1 MKRLLIVEDSELNR
15 DLLTQILDETF
26 TLLMASDGQAGLD
39 LAERERPDLVLLDLS
54 LPIVDGWEVARRLK
68 ANARTRGIPL
78 IALTAHAMR
87 DDERR
92 AVEAGCDAYVAK
104 PLEEDVLLATI
115 HRLLGGREEA
125 RGPSALG
132 DGG

>member
-1 MKRLLIVEDSELNR
+1 LIVEDSELNR

-104 PLEEDVLLATI
+104 PLDEDVLLETI

>member
-1 MKRLLIVEDSELNR
+1 LIVEDSELNR

-104 PLEEDVLLATI
+104 PLDEDVLLATI

>member
-104 PLEEDVLLATI
+104 PLDEDVLLATI

>member
-1 MKRLLIVEDSELNR
+1 VKRLLIVEDSELNR

-104 PLEEDVLLATI
+104 PLDEDVLLATI

>member
-1 MKRLLIVEDSELNR
+1 VKRLLIVEDSELNR

-26 TLLMASDGQAGLD
+26 TLLMAADGQAGLD

-104 PLEEDVLLATI
+104 PLDEDVLLATI

>member
-104 PLEEDVLLATI
+104 PLDEDVLLATI
-115 HRLLGGREEA
+115 HRLLGALEEA
-125 RGPSALG
+125 RGTSPVG
-132 DGG
+132 DRS